1 MAFLCTRVHYPSS
14 FQDEPEAIYSIVDDL
29 PSVGGHRCLPETDAK
44 MALISSYDSHSSA
57 KGGILM
63 AEFTAGGAQRI
74 ERSVGISTPLP
85 LGMGLL
91 GLTTAIIGSIFAGF
105 IVPGVGAGLIM
116 LAAVAFFGGLVQLLA
131 GLAELRRD
139 NMLAGTLFT
148 SYGGF
153 LMAFGVIVAPTL
165 NIFNALLLARTMN
178 AALGLFFLAWTI
190 FSAIL
195 LLSSLRMP
203 ISYIV
208 TLALL
213 FLSYLCLTIGELAR
227 GNLTWFMIGG
237 WLGIVCGLVAWYTS
251 FAGLLG
257 ANRSTFHLPM

>member
-1 MAFLCTRVHYPSS
+1 
-14 FQDEPEAIYSIVDDL
+14 
-29 PSVGGHRCLPETDAK
+29 
-44 MALISSYDSHSSA
+44 
-57 KGGILM
+57 M
-63 AEFTAGGAQRI
+63 AEFTARGAERI
-74 ERSVGISTPLP
+74 ERVVGVTTPLP
-85 LGMGLL
+85 LAMGVF
-91 GLTTAIIGSIFAGF
+91 GLTTVIIGSIFAGF
-105 IVPGVGAGLIM
+105 IVPGVGAGLSI

-139 NMLAGTLFT
+139 NMLSGTIFT

-153 LMAFGVIVAPTL
+153 LMALGVIIAPTF
-165 NIFNALLLARTMN
+165 NIFTNLLLSRTLN

-190 FSAIL
+190 FAAIL

-213 FLSYLCLTIGELAR
+213 FLSYLFLTIGELAR
-227 GNLTWFMIGG
+227 GSATLLMIGG
-237 WLGIVCGLVAWYTS
+237 WLGILCGLVAWYTS

-257 ANRSTFHLPM
+257 ANKSVFHLPM